1 MLHCAAPPLRL
12 TLAVTL
18 DAGPADA
25 EPDSVTVACR
35 EALTLRVGNVKES
48 VNEVP
53 VVVAVPTPDAPD
65 DTVAVV

>member
-1 MLHCAAPPLRL
+1 M
-12 TLAVTL
+12 TL
-18 DAGPADA
+18 DAGSADA

-53 VVVAVPTPDAPD
+53 VVVAVPSPDAPD

>member
-12 TLAVTL
+12 TLATRL

-25 EPDSVTVACR
+25 EPDSVSVACR

-53 VVVAVPTPDAPD
+53 SVVAVPTPDPPD